1 MVYFDYLCVDIKS
14 SQIAAED
21 TVSSDVSSG
30 DFAESQLTIN
40 IWSYF
45 WVPFCSYTYL
55 LRAVLCFVDGKLDTL
70 LVPILFFLLK
80 FALVSFL
87 GPYEF

>member
-1 MVYFDYLCVDIKS
+1 MVCFDYLCVDIKS
-14 SQIAAED
+14 SQIAAEE

-45 WVPFCSYTYL
+45 
-55 LRAVLCFVDGKLDTL
+55 
-70 LVPILFFLLK
+70 
-80 FALVSFL
+80 
-87 GPYEF
+87 

>member
-14 SQIAAED
+14 SQIDAEE

-45 WVPFCSYTYL
+45 
-55 LRAVLCFVDGKLDTL
+55 
-70 LVPILFFLLK
+70 
-80 FALVSFL
+80 
-87 GPYEF
+87 